1 MAASKNQ
8 AEQATRDGAGRFLPG
23 VSGNPSGRPAGASN
37 RLLAMARAAAEEI
50 FPLVVEQARAGDMDA
65 ARLVLSIGVPRG
77 KPLNPPL
84 DCLADLP
91 LPERPKDLG
100 RTAAFLLE
108 QVAAGKLS
116 TADAESVLSLAKRS
130 VDLQQAARPISL
142 DDFRL

>member
-1 MAASKNQ
+1 MASKEQ
-8 AEQATRDGAGRFLPG
+8 AEQATRDGAGRFRPG
-23 VSGNPSGRPAGASN
+23 VSGNPSGRPAGASS
-37 RLLAMARAAAEEI
+37 RLLSMARAAAEEI
-50 FPLVVEQARAGDMDA
+50 FPLVAEQARSGDMDA
-65 ARLVLSIGVPRG
+65 ARLVLSIGVPRA

>member
-1 MAASKNQ
+1 MTSKNQ
-8 AEQATRDGAGRFLPG
+8 AEQATRDDKGRFVPG
-23 VSGNPSGRPAGASN
+23 CSGNAAGRPAGASS
-37 RLLAMARAAAEEI
+37 RLLSMARAAAEEI

-65 ARLVLSIGVPRG
+65 ARLVLSIGVPRA

>member
-1 MAASKNQ
+1 MPDKKTVENGPG
-8 AEQATRDGAGRFLPG
+8 RDSGGRFVPG
-23 VSGNPSGRPAGASN
+23 CTGGPGRPKGSANAILT
-37 RLLAMARAAAEEI
+37 RARAAAEEI
-50 FPLVVEQARAGDMDA
+50 FPLVAEQARAGDMDA
-65 ARLVLSIGVPRG
+65 ARLVLSIGVPRA

>member
-1 MAASKNQ
+1 MTSKNQ
-8 AEQATRDGAGRFLPG
+8 AEQDTRDDKGRFLPG
-23 VSGNPSGRPAGASN
+23 VSGNAAGRPAGASS
-37 RLLAMARAAAEEI
+37 RLLSMARAAAEEI
-50 FPLVVEQARAGDMDA
+50 FPLVAEQARAGDMDA
-65 ARLVLSIGVPRG
+65 ARLVLSFGVPRA

-142 DDFRL
+142 DDFRI

>member
-1 MAASKNQ
+1 MASKEQ
-8 AEQATRDGAGRFLPG
+8 AEQATRDDKGRFAPG
-23 VSGNPSGRPAGASN
+23 CSGNAAGRPAGASS
-37 RLLAMARAAAEEI
+37 RLLSMARAAAEEI
-50 FPLVVEQARAGDMDA
+50 FPLVVEQARAGDVDA
-65 ARLVLSIGVPRG
+65 ARLVLSFGVPRA